1 MASVSTAPPS
11 SAVAFMQRS
20 RAQSSAPHICAH
32 STPMPMV
39 PPMTKAFATSTMGA
53 ATKAFATSTMGAATL
68 MPASGRLPRNLPTTM
83 ASTML

>member
-1 MASVSTAPPS
+1 MAA
-11 SAVAFMQRS
+11 
-20 RAQSSAPHICAH
+20 

-53 ATKAFATSTMGAATL
+53 ATL
-68 MPASGRLPRNLPTTM
+68 MPASGRSPRNLPTTM